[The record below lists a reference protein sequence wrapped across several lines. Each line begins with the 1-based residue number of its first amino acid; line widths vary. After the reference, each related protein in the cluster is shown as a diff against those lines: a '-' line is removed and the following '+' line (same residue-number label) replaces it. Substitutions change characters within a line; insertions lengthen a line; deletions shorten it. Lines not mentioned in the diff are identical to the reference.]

1 MCNLAFV
8 KFLWTLLLTPTTVA
22 GVKRLSESVCLC
34 VCVCVSVCAHD
45 KNQNGWNYNHQ
56 TCHRDSPSWVPA
68 TDLILGQR
76 SRSQN
81 QKVQKHNNNN
91 NNNNNIVICKAH
103 KVSSKTESEAPAV
116 ARWAALVGYGRT
128 VLRWRSKVSAVGE
141 SLVSRGKSFQTV
153 GAR

>member
-1 MCNLAFV
+1 MHSAMCNLAFV

-22 GVKRLSESVCLC
+22 GVKRLSESVCLCVC

-81 QKVQKHNNNN
+81 QKVQKH
-91 NNNNNIVICKAH
+91 IEGDRATGVSYALYWVPTLLYFYSLCSLQGPDFVGLCYMSCFSVIIIIIIIIII
-103 KVSSKTESEAPAV
+103 
-116 ARWAALVGYGRT
+116 
-128 VLRWRSKVSAVGE
+128 
-141 SLVSRGKSFQTV
+141 
-153 GAR
+153 